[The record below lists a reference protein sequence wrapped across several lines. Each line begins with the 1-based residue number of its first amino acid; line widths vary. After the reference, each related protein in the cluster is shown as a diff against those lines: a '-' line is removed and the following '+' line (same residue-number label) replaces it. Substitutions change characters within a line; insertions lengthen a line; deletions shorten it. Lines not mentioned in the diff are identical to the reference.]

1 MKDKL
6 IGSVYV
12 KILQDENGEI
22 KFSYGY
28 EIDDKEI
35 RLNDLS
41 MLNSFLD
48 KLKQQAQEDFN
59 NRLEVSDKEFSIESE
74 KEGQECVQ

>member
-1 MKDKL
+1 MTDKL

-12 KILQDENGEI
+12 NLLQNEKGEI
-22 KFSYGY
+22 KFAYGY
-28 EIDDKEI
+28 EIDDKQI

-48 KLKQQAQEDFN
+48 KLKKQAENDFEE
-59 NRLEVSDKEFSIESE
+59 RLDKSEKEFSIE
-74 KEGQECVQ
+74 QNTD